1 MLEKT
6 SNLAFTSIYTEL
18 GISNEVLEY
27 SNQILTN
34 LKDRFEQIDR
44 ISELNQLKVLNLSF
58 QRILL

>member
-6 SNLAFTSIYTEL
+6 SNSAYKSIYTEL

-27 SNQILTN
+27 SNQILTK

-44 ISELNQLKVLNLSF
+44 ISELNQLKVLSAF
-58 QRILL
+58 QKK

>member
-44 ISELNQLKVLNLSF
+44 ISELNQLKV
-58 QRILL
+58 